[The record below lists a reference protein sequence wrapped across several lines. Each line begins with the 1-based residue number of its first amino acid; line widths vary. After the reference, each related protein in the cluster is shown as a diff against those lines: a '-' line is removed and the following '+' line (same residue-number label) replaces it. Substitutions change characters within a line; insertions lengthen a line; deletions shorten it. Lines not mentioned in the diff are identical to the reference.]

1 MDLSGAREFYETRG
15 IEESD
20 LATDPITQFQ
30 HWYAEV
36 SATGYWEPNA
46 MVICTVDAEGRPA
59 ARNVLLK
66 GVDLDGFLFFTN
78 YTSDKAADL
87 DRNGFA
93 VLAFNWTEVR
103 RQVII
108 RGSAERVSES
118 ESDRYWATRPRGSQI
133 GAWASDQ
140 STVVPGRAHLNDAYS
155 AQTSR
160 WSGSEI
166 LRPDHWG
173 GYRISPNTVEFWQGR
188 PNRLHDRLRYRRN
201 EDDWVVERLAP

>member
-1 MDLSGAREFYETRG
+1 
-15 IEESD
+15 
-20 LATDPITQFQ
+20 
-30 HWYAEV
+30 
-36 SATGYWEPNA
+36 
-46 MVICTVDAEGRPA
+46 MVIGTVDVDGQPA

-140 STVVPGRAHLNDAYS
+140 STVVPGRAHLNGAYS

-160 WSGSEI
+160 WSGTEI

-173 GYRISPNTVEFWQGR
+173 GYRISPDTVEFWQGR
-188 PNRLHDRLRYRRN
+188 PSRLHDRLRYRRN
-201 EDDWVVERLAP
+201 ENDWVVERLAP